1 MMPATGDSTHTGRS
15 VEIAVQMRAMSK
27 AVEMVGGEAQLGA
40 RLGLSVGTIR
50 LFATGRIRLPQ
61 RLFLQVV
68 DIISGD
74 SARIEKPAARYARR
88 ARETD

>member
-1 MMPATGDSTHTGRS
+1 METT
-15 VEIAVQMRAMSK
+15 VQTQALRK
-27 AVEMVGGEAQLGA
+27 AVEIVGGEEQLGA

-50 LFATGRIRLPQ
+50 LFITGRINLPQ

-74 SARIEKPAARYARR
+74 SVRIEKSAATYVRR
-88 ARETD
+88 SRETD

>member
-1 MMPATGDSTHTGRS
+1 MMPTARVSTHTGRS
-15 VEIAVQMRAMSK
+15 VEIAVQMQAVRK
-27 AVEMVGGEAQLGA
+27 AVEMVGGEEQLGA
-40 RLGLSVGTIR
+40 RLGLSVGTVR

-74 SARIEKPAARYARR
+74 PTSVENPADVRERR
-88 ARETD
+88 SHLTD